1 MEGAIF
7 MEKTEYIVT
16 REYGE
21 KDFGVIFLH
30 FLKNTC
36 QKGNSALQYD
46 CNPTNVCSDM
56 KKEEK
61 EL

>member
-1 MEGAIF
+1 
-7 MEKTEYIVT
+7 MEKTEYVVT

-36 QKGNSALQYD
+36 QNEDSALQYE

>member
-1 MEGAIF
+1 MEGVIF
-7 MEKTEYIVT
+7 MEKTEYVVT

-21 KDFGVIFLH
+21 QDFGVIFLH

-36 QKGNSALQYD
+36 QKEDSALQYD
-46 CNPTNVCSDM
+46 CNPTNVCSEIE
-56 KKEEK
+56 KEEK

>member
-7 MEKTEYIVT
+7 IEKTEYVVT

-21 KDFGVIFLH
+21 QDFGVIFLH

-36 QKGNSALQYD
+36 QNEDSALQYE
-46 CNPTNVCSDM
+46 CNPTNVCSENE
-56 KKEEK
+56 KEEK